1 MRPKASTSLSDSVPT
16 TYDGLM
22 ALHTIRP
29 IHDEIEYD
37 NAVKMADRLAGL
49 ETMTQDQQDY
59 FDLLTDQI
67 EKYDD
72 AHYELDTSNL
82 DPLDTLQFL
91 LEQNGMNGSALGS
104 LLGHRQLGSAILRG
118 ERELSKNHVRILSKH
133 FSVSADVFL

>member
-1 MRPKASTSLSDSVPT
+1 MRPKTSTSLSDTVPA
-16 TYDGLM
+16 TYDNLM

-29 IHDEIEYD
+29 IHDEIEYE

-49 ETMTQDQQDY
+49 KTMTQDQQDY

-72 AHYELDTSNL
+72 AHYELDTSKLN
-82 DPLDTLQFL
+82 PLDTLKFL
-91 LEQNGMNGSALGS
+91 TEQNNINASALGS

-118 ERELSKNHVRILSKH
+118 ERELSKNHIRILSKH
-133 FSVSADVFL
+133 FRVSADVFL